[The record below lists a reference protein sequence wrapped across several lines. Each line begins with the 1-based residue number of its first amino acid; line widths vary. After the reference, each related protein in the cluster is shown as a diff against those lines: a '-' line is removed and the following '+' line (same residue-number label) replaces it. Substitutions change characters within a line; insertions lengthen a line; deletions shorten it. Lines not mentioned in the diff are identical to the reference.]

1 MNRVILASK
10 SPRRKELLSS
20 LGLDFDVTV
29 TDADEA
35 LPDGIAPADAVMLL
49 SHRKADAVA
58 RTVASS
64 SLDAVVIGADT
75 VVYLPEENTI
85 LGKPVDRADA
95 VRMLKAMSGRS
106 HIVYTGMTVISN
118 GKASTAYEKTTVFF
132 RTISDE
138 EILDY
143 VSTGESDDKAGAY
156 GIQGLGGIFI
166 SGIEG
171 DYFNVTG
178 MPKALT
184 YRLLTESGIDILKLN
199 KQK

>member
-1 MNRVILASK
+1 MKRIILASK
-10 SPRRKELLSS
+10 SPRRKELLLS
-20 LGLDFDVTV
+20 LGLDFDVAV
-29 TDADEA
+29 TDADET
-35 LPDGIAPADAVMLL
+35 LPDGIVPDDAVMLL
-49 SHRKADAVA
+49 SRRKADAVA
-58 RTVASS
+58 LLSP
-64 SLDAVVIGADT
+64 DAVVIGADT
-75 VVYLPEENTI
+75 VVYLPESNAI
-85 LGKPVDRADA
+85 IGKPTNRSDA
-95 VRMLKAMSGRS
+95 VRMLKSLSGRS
-106 HIVYTGMTVISN
+106 HVVYTGVTVIAD
-118 GKASTAYEKTTVFF
+118 GTAMTACEKTTVFF
-132 RTISDE
+132 RSISDE

-143 VSTGESDDKAGAY
+143 ISTGESDDKAGAY

>member
-1 MNRVILASK
+1 MKRIILASK
-10 SPRRKELLSS
+10 SPRRKELLLS
-20 LGLDFDVTV
+20 LGLDFDVAV
-29 TDADEA
+29 TDADET
-35 LPDGIAPADAVMLL
+35 LPDGIAPDDAVMLL
-49 SHRKADAVA
+49 SRRKADAVA
-58 RTVASS
+58 LLSP
-64 SLDAVVIGADT
+64 DAVVIGADT
-75 VVYLPEENTI
+75 VVYLPESNAI
-85 LGKPVDRADA
+85 IGKPTNRSDA
-95 VRMLKAMSGRS
+95 VRMLKSLSGRS
-106 HIVYTGMTVISN
+106 HVVYTGVTVIAD
-118 GKASTAYEKTTVFF
+118 GTARTACEKTTVFF
-132 RTISDE
+132 RSISDE

-143 VSTGESDDKAGAY
+143 ISTGESDDKAGAY